1 MKWVAQAFDHSVPGI
16 LHRWK
21 GGIHWVH
28 LLQRILYQRNGLIK
42 RKVKSVLKR
51 IAGESS
57 AAVLDGDTVIGTI
70 LDVGCGDGH
79 YIFVAKSSPFGRL
92 LGIDRNG
99 AWINFLG
106 NYFGHRP
113 EKSAGITEF
122 VCADLDDGMKDLGD
136 ETVDLIFCF
145 AVLPYVKNASFTLSE
160 MHRVLRSGKSMLLYV
175 PVGFKIE
182 TRLYRWMFHHFNHYE
197 SQQGRQAVFESSELL
212 NMLGEAGFEVTDR
225 TFAYGKLGRWGHEI
239 WSMTTMLLGSG
250 RWPLVTLGV
259 VVAPISLVLLLI
271 LKGLDQSST
280 LTDGNGM
287 YCECRKR

>member
-16 LHRWK
+16 LHRWQ

-51 IAGESS
+51 IARESS

-160 MHRVLRSGKSMLLYV
+160 MHRVLRPGKSMLLYV

>member
-16 LHRWK
+16 LHRWQ

-79 YIFVAKSSPFGRL
+79 YIFVAKSAPFGRL

>member
-16 LHRWK
+16 LHRWQ

-106 NYFGHRP
+106 NYLGHRP

-160 MHRVLRSGKSMLLYV
+160 MHRVLRPGKSMLLYV

>member
-16 LHRWK
+16 LHRWQ

-57 AAVLDGDTVIGTI
+57 ATVLDGDTVIGTI

-79 YIFVAKSSPFGRL
+79 YIFVAKSAPFGRL

-212 NMLGEAGFEVTDR
+212 NMLGEAGFEVSDR

>member
-51 IAGESS
+51 IARESS

-79 YIFVAKSSPFGRL
+79 YIFVAKSAPFGRL

-122 VCADLDDGMKDLGD
+122 ICADLDDGMKDLGD

-160 MHRVLRSGKSMLLYV
+160 MHRVLRPGKSMLLYV

>member
-28 LLQRILYQRNGLIK
+28 LLQRLLYQRNGLIK

-57 AAVLDGDTVIGTI
+57 ATVLDGDTVIGTI

-122 VCADLDDGMKDLGD
+122 ICADLDDGMKDLGD

-160 MHRVLRSGKSMLLYV
+160 MHRVLRPEKSMLLYV

>member
-51 IAGESS
+51 IARESS

-106 NYFGHRP
+106 NYLGHRP

-122 VCADLDDGMKDLGD
+122 ICADLDDGMKDLGD

>member
-51 IAGESS
+51 IARESS

-122 VCADLDDGMKDLGD
+122 ICADLDDGMKDLGD

>member
-16 LHRWK
+16 LHRWQ

-122 VCADLDDGMKDLGD
+122 ICADLDDGMKDLGD

-145 AVLPYVKNASFTLSE
+145 AVLPYIKNASFTLSE

>member
-51 IAGESS
+51 IARESS

-259 VVAPISLVLLLI
+259 VVAPISLILLLI

>member
-16 LHRWK
+16 LHRWQ

-106 NYFGHRP
+106 NYFWHRP

>member
-16 LHRWK
+16 LHRWQ

>member
-16 LHRWK
+16 LHRWQ
-21 GGIHWVH
+21 GGIHWLH

-57 AAVLDGDTVIGTI
+57 AAVLDGDTVNGTI

-79 YIFVAKSSPFGRL
+79 YIFMAKSSPFGRL

>member
-16 LHRWK
+16 LHRWQ

-57 AAVLDGDTVIGTI
+57 ATVLDGDTVIGTI

-79 YIFVAKSSPFGRL
+79 YIFVAKSAPFGRL

-122 VCADLDDGMKDLGD
+122 ICADLDDGMKDLGD

-160 MHRVLRSGKSMLLYV
+160 MHRVLRPGKSMLLYV

-212 NMLGEAGFEVTDR
+212 NMLGEAGFEVSDR

>member
-28 LLQRILYQRNGLIK
+28 LLQRLLYQRNGLIK

-57 AAVLDGDTVIGTI
+57 ATVLDGDTVIGTI

-79 YIFVAKSSPFGRL
+79 YIFVAKSAPFGRL

-160 MHRVLRSGKSMLLYV
+160 MHRVLRPEKSMLLYV

-197 SQQGRQAVFESSELL
+197 SQQGRQAIFESSELL

>member
-28 LLQRILYQRNGLIK
+28 LLQRLLYQRNGLIK

-51 IAGESS
+51 IARESS

-106 NYFGHRP
+106 NYLGHRP

-212 NMLGEAGFEVTDR
+212 IMLGEAGFEVSDR

>member
-51 IAGESS
+51 IARESS

-79 YIFVAKSSPFGRL
+79 YIFVAKSAPFGRL

-122 VCADLDDGMKDLGD
+122 ICADLDDGMKDLGD

-212 NMLGEAGFEVTDR
+212 IMLGEAGFEVSDR

>member
-21 GGIHWVH
+21 GGIRWVH
-28 LLQRILYQRNGLIK
+28 FLQRMLYQRNGLIR

-51 IAGESS
+51 ITGESS
-57 AAVLDGDTVIGTI
+57 DAFLDGGAGIGTI

-79 YIFVAKSSPFGRL
+79 YIFMAKNAPFDRL

-106 NYFGHRP
+106 DYFGRRP

-122 VCADLDDGMKDLGD
+122 ICADLDDGMKDLVD
-136 ETVDLIFCF
+136 ESVDLIFCF
-145 AVLPYVKNASFTLSE
+145 AVLPYVKNASFTMTE
-160 MHRVLRSGKSMLLYV
+160 MHRVLKSGKSMLLYV

-197 SQQGRQAVFESSELL
+197 SQQGRQVVFNRQDLL
-212 NMLGEAGFEVTDR
+212 NMLCEAGFEVTDKA
-225 TFAYGKLGRWGHEI
+225 FAYGKLGRWGHEF

-280 LTDGNGM
+280 LKDGNGM

>member
-51 IAGESS
+51 IARESS

-106 NYFGHRP
+106 NYLGHRP

-160 MHRVLRSGKSMLLYV
+160 MHRVLRPEKSMLLYV

-212 NMLGEAGFEVTDR
+212 NMLGEAGFEVSDR

>member
-16 LHRWK
+16 LHRWQ

-160 MHRVLRSGKSMLLYV
+160 MHRVLRPGKSMLLYV

-212 NMLGEAGFEVTDR
+212 NMLGEAGFEVSDR

>member
-16 LHRWK
+16 LHRWQ

-106 NYFGHRP
+106 NYLGHRP

>member
-16 LHRWK
+16 LHRWQ

-79 YIFVAKSSPFGRL
+79 YIFVAKSAPFGRL

-122 VCADLDDGMKDLGD
+122 ICADLDDGMKDLGD

-145 AVLPYVKNASFTLSE
+145 AVLPYIKNASFTLSE

>member
-51 IAGESS
+51 IARESS

-212 NMLGEAGFEVTDR
+212 IMLGEAGFEVSDR

>member
-1 MKWVAQAFDHSVPGI
+1 
-16 LHRWK
+16 
-21 GGIHWVH
+21 
-28 LLQRILYQRNGLIK
+28 LIK

-51 IAGESS
+51 IARESS

-79 YIFVAKSSPFGRL
+79 YIFVAKSAPFGRL

-212 NMLGEAGFEVTDR
+212 ILLGEAGFEVSDR

>member
-57 AAVLDGDTVIGTI
+57 ATVLDGDTVIGTI

-79 YIFVAKSSPFGRL
+79 YIFVAKSAPFGRL

-106 NYFGHRP
+106 KYFGHRP
-113 EKSAGITEF
+113 EKSAEITEF
-122 VCADLDDGMKDLGD
+122 ICADLDDGMKDLGD

-160 MHRVLRSGKSMLLYV
+160 MHRVLRPGKSMLLYV

-212 NMLGEAGFEVTDR
+212 NMLGEAGFEVSDR

-280 LTDGNGM
+280 LTDGNGI

>member
-51 IAGESS
+51 IARESS

-106 NYFGHRP
+106 NYLGHRP

-212 NMLGEAGFEVTDR
+212 NMLGEAGFEVSDR

>member
-16 LHRWK
+16 LHRWQ
-21 GGIHWVH
+21 GGIHWLH

-79 YIFVAKSSPFGRL
+79 YIFVAKSAPFGRL

-122 VCADLDDGMKDLGD
+122 ICADLDDGMKDLGD

-160 MHRVLRSGKSMLLYV
+160 MHRVLRPGKSMLLYV

-212 NMLGEAGFEVTDR
+212 NMLGEAGFEVSDR

>member
-16 LHRWK
+16 LHRWQ

-136 ETVDLIFCF
+136 DTVDLIFCF

-197 SQQGRQAVFESSELL
+197 SQQGRQAVFHSAEIL

>member
-28 LLQRILYQRNGLIK
+28 LLQRLLYQRNGLIK

-51 IAGESS
+51 IARESS

-79 YIFVAKSSPFGRL
+79 YIFVAKSAPFGRL

-106 NYFGHRP
+106 NYLGHRP

>member
-28 LLQRILYQRNGLIK
+28 LLQRLLYQRNGLIK

-57 AAVLDGDTVIGTI
+57 ATVLDGDTVIGTI

-79 YIFVAKSSPFGRL
+79 YIFVAKSAPFGRL

-122 VCADLDDGMKDLGD
+122 ICADLDDGMKDLGD

-160 MHRVLRSGKSMLLYV
+160 MHRVLRPGKSMLLYV

>member
-57 AAVLDGDTVIGTI
+57 ATVLDGDTVIGTI

-122 VCADLDDGMKDLGD
+122 ICADLDDGMKDLGD

>member
-51 IAGESS
+51 IARESS

-122 VCADLDDGMKDLGD
+122 ICADLDDGMKDLGD

-160 MHRVLRSGKSMLLYV
+160 MHRVLRPGKSMLLYV

>member
-16 LHRWK
+16 LHRWQ

-197 SQQGRQAVFESSELL
+197 LQQGRQAVFHSAEIL

>member
-16 LHRWK
+16 LHRWQ

-51 IAGESS
+51 IARESS

-122 VCADLDDGMKDLGD
+122 ICADLDDGMKDLGD

-160 MHRVLRSGKSMLLYV
+160 MHRVLRPGKSMLLYV

>member
-16 LHRWK
+16 LHRWQ

-51 IAGESS
+51 IARESS

-79 YIFVAKSSPFGRL
+79 YIFVAKSAPFGRL

-122 VCADLDDGMKDLGD
+122 ICADLDDGMKDLGD

-160 MHRVLRSGKSMLLYV
+160 MHRVLRPGKSMLLYV

-212 NMLGEAGFEVTDR
+212 IMLGEAGFEVSDR

-259 VVAPISLVLLLI
+259 VVAPISLILLLI

>member
-57 AAVLDGDTVIGTI
+57 ATVLDGDTVIGTI

-106 NYFGHRP
+106 NYLGHRP

-160 MHRVLRSGKSMLLYV
+160 MHRVLRPGKSMLLYV

>member
-16 LHRWK
+16 LHRWQ

-106 NYFGHRP
+106 NYLGHRP

-212 NMLGEAGFEVTDR
+212 NMLGEAGFEVSDR

>member
-16 LHRWK
+16 LHRWR
-21 GGIHWVH
+21 GGIRWVH
-28 LLQRILYQRNGLIK
+28 FLQRMLYQRNGLIR

-51 IAGESS
+51 ITGESS
-57 AAVLDGDTVIGTI
+57 DAFLDGGSGIGTI

-79 YIFVAKSSPFGRL
+79 YVFMAKNAPFDRL
-92 LGIDRNG
+92 LGIDRNRAG
-99 AWINFLG
+99 INFLG

-122 VCADLDDGMKDLGD
+122 VCADLDDGMKDLED
-136 ETVDLIFCF
+136 ESVDLIFCF
-145 AVLPYVKNASFTLSE
+145 AVLPYVKNASFTLTE
-160 MHRVLRSGKSMLLYV
+160 MHRVLKSGKPMLLYV

-197 SQQGRQAVFESSELL
+197 SQQGRQAVFDRQELL
-212 NMLGEAGFEVTDR
+212 NMLFEAGFEVTDKV
-225 TFAYGKLGRWGHEI
+225 FAYGKFGRWGHEF

-271 LKGLDQSST
+271 LKGLDQSSI